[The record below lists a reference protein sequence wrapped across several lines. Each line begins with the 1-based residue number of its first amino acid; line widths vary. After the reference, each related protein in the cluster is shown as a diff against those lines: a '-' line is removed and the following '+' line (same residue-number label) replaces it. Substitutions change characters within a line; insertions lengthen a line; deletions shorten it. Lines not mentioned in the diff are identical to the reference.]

1 MDANSSQAVPS
12 RLVDAVRRPEYT
24 GANRCWPCTALNG
37 VLLGVAAVAVG
48 TVSVSLAVATAAV
61 GATVIWLRGYL
72 VPYTPRFAPRIADRL
87 PVALTGPSADDQ
99 PVADGGTLAG
109 EDGSDPE
116 VVLETLIEGG
126 VLAAEGPELSLS
138 ESFETAWDEEVDALL
153 DASGEELAAAAATA
167 APGTPETTVHEVDG
181 DQVVQLGSGGS
192 VMDED
197 EALLSRPVVVA
208 EVAAVRALAAA
219 DVGFDAAA
227 RATAANALRAFLD
240 DCPVCGT
247 ALVESST
254 ADCCGGQKGDPQP
267 VSRCPGCETAIYTF
281 PTA

>member
-61 GATVIWLRGYL
+61 GA
-72 VPYTPRFAPRIADRL
+72 
-87 PVALTGPSADDQ
+87 
-99 PVADGGTLAG
+99 GTLAG

-208 EVAAVRALAAA
+208 EVAAVRALTAA
-219 DVGFDAAA
+219 DVKFDAAA

-267 VSRCPGCETAIYTF
+267 VSRCPDCETAIYTF